1 MFSGCEVWGQ
11 HPFLA
16 YRSPSARVD
25 AWGEFDY
32 ARQVL
37 GLVLSWFVVNFM
49 HVKVTTTATKLNV
62 ANSTG
67 TGPGGGRC
75 CGSEAA
81 AGGSLVSV
89 MKKLLQ
95 G

>member
-1 MFSGCEVWGQ
+1 
-11 HPFLA
+11 
-16 YRSPSARVD
+16 
-25 AWGEFDY
+25 
-32 ARQVL
+32 
-37 GLVLSWFVVNFM
+37 VNFM